1 MQNEIEKN
9 AIFGLMGFG
18 LMGFG
23 PMGFGLMGF
32 GLMGFGLMGS
42 NHFFAAEATVPDGS
56 SSFLVCDLF

>member
-42 NHFFAAEATVPDGS
+42 NPTKYPELNFALS
-56 SSFLVCDLF
+56 SH